1 MIEAGHFQELESIVS
16 LTHRASS
23 DEGAPV
29 AEPKVP
35 VVADLPFTGK
45 ANPNSEAADRPF
57 EQKAEGLE
65 GRADLQ
71 TFVFSATMERE
82 LQKNLKRFKGA
93 RVGGKKKQTTTLGAP
108 YSCLLSQLAPRQSSL
123 TLSRSP
129 LADDLF
135 EKLDFRDENPEVI
148 DLSTEG
154 GVVSTLQESQVN
166 CVAAE
171 KDLYLYYFLLRYPGR
186 SIVFF
191 GSIDGIRRAMPLLE
205 LLKLPVFPLHSDLQ
219 QKQRL
224 KNLDRFKS
232 TPNAIL
238 LATDIAARG
247 LDIPSVDH
255 VIHYQLPRTADVYV
269 HRSGRT
275 ARAMREG
282 FSLQIC
288 GPEEKK
294 LQKLLMKSFGRST
307 SPVSLAFTSRS
318 SADESYFFSL
328 ADEIPEL
335 PAERSLLEQ
344 LRRRI
349 ALARE
354 VETANHKMK
363 KKNHEKNWLK
373 EAAEAMDI
381 QMDTDESDLD
391 DGEGPTRSTKHQ
403 GSAKFDP
410 KIAKAK
416 AELNALLK
424 QPIMVR
430 GISHRYITS
439 GSRRVVDDIIAG
451 NREASSCSLACLSTL
466 ADRPCPRRARYDARR
481 LQLDRCRRCNPQQ
494 EAEGRG
500 GCGLIGCSRRLMTL
514 TTQVTF
520 RRNIVSLDH
529 LAERLRA
536 VRWKSL
542 CV

>member
-1 MIEAGHFQELESIVS
+1 MQ
-16 LTHRASS
+16 
-23 DEGAPV
+23 
-29 AEPKVP
+29 
-35 VVADLPFTGK
+35 
-45 ANPNSEAADRPF
+45 
-57 EQKAEGLE
+57 
-65 GRADLQ
+65 
-71 TFVFSATMERE
+71 
-82 LQKNLKRFKGA
+82 
-93 RVGGKKKQTTTLGAP
+93 
-108 YSCLLSQLAPRQSSL
+108 
-123 TLSRSP
+123 
-129 LADDLF
+129 
-135 EKLDFRDENPEVI
+135 
-148 DLSTEG
+148 
-154 GVVSTLQESQVN
+154 
-166 CVAAE
+166 
-171 KDLYLYYFLLRYPGR
+171 DLYLYYFLLRYPGR

-191 GSIDGIRRAMPLLE
+191 GSIDGIRRAVPLLE
-205 LLKLPVFPLHSDLQ
+205 LLKLPIFPLHSDLQ

-255 VIHYQLPRTADVYV
+255 VVHYQLPRSADVYV

-275 ARAMREG
+275 ARAMKDG
-282 FSLQIC
+282 FSLQLC

-307 SPVSLAFTSRS
+307 SLPVYLATIDQKLTDARSLTGPVA
-318 SADESYFFSL
+318 AED
-328 ADEIPEL
+328 IPEL

-349 ALARE
+349 SLARE

-381 QMDTDESDLD
+381 ELDSEPSDDDEL
-391 DGEGPTRSTKHQ
+391 PMTKRNSA
-403 GSAKFDP
+403 GSAKYDP

-416 AELNALLK
+416 AELNSLLK

-451 NREASSCSLACLSTL
+451 NRECPLLAFQSSLVACL
-466 ADRPCPRRARYDARR
+466 
-481 LQLDRCRRCNPQQ
+481 
-494 EAEGRG
+494 
-500 GCGLIGCSRRLMTL
+500 
-514 TTQVTF
+514 
-520 RRNIVSLDH
+520 
-529 LAERLRA
+529 
-536 VRWKSL
+536 
-542 CV
+542 